1 MQHGQFAPPTL
12 AHTGVPHTCSHQDPG
27 LYTRCAEFFMQHGQ
41 FGKAV
46 KMLIAAQQ
54 YTRALEM
61 CIEQDVTI
69 SEVGGGGEDRGVLEG
84 GGGRRAKGTAA
95 RLRYCPR
102 CMHTLPPLPP
112 SPRTFSSCRR
122 WPRP

>member
-1 MQHGQFAPPTL
+1 MAARCATIADGIEASRDSLGITPPFL
-12 AHTGVPHTCSHQDPG
+12 PLLCVQMIADDLEASQDPS
-27 LYTRCAEFFMQHGQ
+27 LYMRCAEFFMQHGQ

-69 SEVGGGGEDRGVLEG
+69 SEVRLVGVGLSSESPPPMHQ
-84 GGGRRAKGTAA
+84 T
-95 RLRYCPR
+95 YC
-102 CMHTLPPLPP
+102 
-112 SPRTFSSCRR
+112 
-122 WPRP
+122 

>member
-69 SEVGGGGEDRGVLEG
+69 SEVGGGARSAVCGKVGAGGEQ
-84 GGGRRAKGTAA
+84 RAPQ
-95 RLRYCPR
+95 LD
-102 CMHTLPPLPP
+102 
-112 SPRTFSSCRR
+112 
-122 WPRP
+122 

>member
-1 MQHGQFAPPTL
+1 MCTQMIADDL
-12 AHTGVPHTCSHQDPG
+12 EASQDPS
-27 LYTRCAEFFMQHGQ
+27 LYTRCAEFFMQHGH

-69 SEVGGGGEDRGVLEG
+69 SEVGRGFGVFICATKQRRGFFHEMVHLE
-84 GGGRRAKGTAA
+84 
-95 RLRYCPR
+95 
-102 CMHTLPPLPP
+102 
-112 SPRTFSSCRR
+112 
-122 WPRP
+122 